1 VDYSALQAPLL
12 EEDRLWQGLRDF
24 ALALAIAAVLLAT
37 VAVTVAAVLVHYS

>member
-1 VDYSALQAPLL
+1 VDYSALEAPLL
-12 EEDRLWQGLRDF
+12 EEDRLWQALRDF